1 MTQGQFEIFKTARIA
16 KLKANNAC
24 QTQLDRAIAANTPE
38 DYLKVIVENINWL
51 GRYKAITSDELLQF
65 GDELLLANGI
75 YVRKNAVAKLGKI
88 YFSSTVKAY
97 FSSTVEAYDSSTVE
111 AYDSSTVKA
120 YDSSTVK
127 AYGSSKVE
135 AYDSSTVKAYDS
147 STVKAYFS
155 STVKAYGSS
164 TVEAYGSSTV
174 EAYDS
179 STVKAYDSSTV
190 KAYDS
195 SNILKGNGDV
205 EIKSDN
211 AFIRELGTP
220 KIYVRKGKFEIIEI

>member
-127 AYGSSKVE
+127 AY
-135 AYDSSTVKAYDS
+135 
-147 STVKAYFS
+147 
-155 STVKAYGSS
+155 
-164 TVEAYGSSTV
+164 
-174 EAYDS
+174 
-179 STVKAYDSSTV
+179 
-190 KAYDS
+190 DS

>member
-1 MTQGQFEIFKTARIA
+1 MTQEQFEIFKAARIE
-16 KLKANNAC
+16 KLKAVNAC

-38 DYLKVIVENINWL
+38 DYLKIIIENINWL
-51 GRYKAITSDELLQF
+51 GQYKAITSDELLQF
-65 GDELLLANGI
+65 GDELLLSNGI
-75 YVRKNAVAKLGKI
+75 YVRKSVVAEPGKI
-88 YFSSTVKAY
+88 
-97 FSSTVEAYDSSTVE
+97 
-111 AYDSSTVKA
+111 
-120 YDSSTVK
+120 
-127 AYGSSKVE
+127 
-135 AYDSSTVKAYDS
+135 
-147 STVKAYFS
+147 YFS

-174 EAYDS
+174 KAYDSSTVKAYDS

-195 SNILKGNGDV
+195 SNCLKGKGTV

-211 AFIRELGTP
+211 AFMRELGTN

>member
-1 MTQGQFEIFKTARIA
+1 MTQGQFEIFKTAIIA
-16 KLKANNAC
+16 KLKAANAC

-75 YVRKNAVAKLGKI
+75 YVRKNAIAELGKI
-88 YFSSTVKAY
+88 YFSSTVR
-97 FSSTVEAYDSSTVE
+97 
-111 AYDSSTVKA
+111 
-120 YDSSTVK
+120 
-127 AYGSSKVE
+127 
-135 AYDSSTVKAYDS
+135 
-147 STVKAYFS
+147 
-155 STVKAYGSS
+155 AYGSS
-164 TVEAYGSSTV
+164 TVEAYG
-174 EAYDS
+174 
-179 STVKAYDSSTV
+179 
-190 KAYDS
+190 S

-211 AFIRELGTP
+211 AFIRELGTN